1 MSNELWLCVCALTGF
16 ALYVFGVWRGNKDTE
31 RKDKELKRKDEEL
44 RRTRDSAE
52 HWEAET
58 QSYKNRLFAKQSSEY
73 IETLHLKREL
83 ESLKTDNCNL
93 KKLYADELQKRLELA
108 ELVQKHEQVQKDTA
122 EFVTEAIK
130 TAKAE
135 VDRGEVSSGD

>member
-16 ALYVFGVWRGNKDTE
+16 ALYVFGVWRGNKDA
-31 RKDKELKRKDEEL
+31 KRKDEEL
-44 RRTRDSAE
+44 KRTWDSAE
-52 HWEAET
+52 RWE
-58 QSYKNRLFAKQSSEY
+58 SEAQM
-73 IETLHLKREL
+73 
-83 ESLKTDNCNL
+83 LKTSLAAKRASEFNESVFLRRENDALKEENGEL

-108 ELVQKHEQVQKDTA
+108 ELVQRREQAQKDTA
-122 EFVTEAIK
+122 ELVTEAIK